1 MEASGRELFSL
12 CASLKVDEPFRPEFR
27 LGQEEGEG
35 VAPREPGWGVWRYRR
50 NRAGMQSCVSSL
62 LTPLLLLQG
71 WASSGKSLSR
81 QPRGRKACGW
91 SGLGWQ
97 QLQSEGKTVSQRRFS
112 PHPRLCSGKA
122 LFSLALGCREPGTTA
137 HGFPAMSASL
147 AWGGSLKTVHHSTQQ
162 LLATGPTPRHMW
174 VTAGGG
180 APFHACGGSSA
191 EMALSAS
198 RTFPSR
204 LCPGFLQHCYKS
216 QQLCS
221 LALTVSSFPRISS
234 FQNSVEQAV
243 RGVTHWPVEDYKT
256 P

>member
-1 MEASGRELFSL
+1 
-12 CASLKVDEPFRPEFR
+12 
-27 LGQEEGEG
+27 
-35 VAPREPGWGVWRYRR
+35 
-50 NRAGMQSCVSSL
+50 MQSRVSSL

-122 LFSLALGCREPGTTA
+122 LFSLALGCRETGTTA

-180 APFHACGGSSA
+180 GSLPCLWGLLCGDGPLCLQDLPFSA
-191 EMALSAS
+191 LPWFPPAL
-198 RTFPSR
+198 
-204 LCPGFLQHCYKS
+204 L
-216 QQLCS
+216 
-221 LALTVSSFPRISS
+221 
-234 FQNSVEQAV
+234 
-243 RGVTHWPVEDYKT
+243 
-256 P
+256 